1 MISNKSSESS
11 KTISSPIKARKRF
24 RAFSVTTLITLT
36 TFTTAQNIWDIQASF
51 CNPEQ
56 SEKEIDLIAKAWT
69 NSDICINFSNN
80 SLKDTTISIDFV
92 DGVITPTWESACF
105 SAEKPKPNFGQYIE
119 NYDTKLAIPGNS
131 SIEQHFKIQYPVGY
145 SWVSHGCLGYS
156 IDNTKN
162 IAGWISMIFRKTHTI
177 DILVGWTKINSK
189 LIIQNAKYSDNKLI
203 FTVENQWNITQNISI
218 TGTISNLLWYSQE
231 FNTESTDIQANSE
244 TIIATSELM
253 LPQYKWFFSI
263 NSNIYYHPKF
273 NFDIT
278 NHNID
283 TQYTTPGTVS
293 IFKLL
298 ILRNWYYIAGL
309 SIIGLL
315 MAIIVIKRIK

>member
-1 MISNKSSESS
+1 MKKILTLS
-11 KTISSPIKARKRF
+11 IL
-24 RAFSVTTLITLT
+24 TLITLS
-36 TFTTAQNIWDIQASF
+36 TFTTAQNIGDIQASF

-56 SEKEIDLIAKAWT
+56 SEKEIDLVTKASLDT
-69 NSDICINFSNN
+69 DICINFSNN
-80 SLKDTTISIDFV
+80 SLQDTTVSIDFT
-92 DGVITPTWESACF
+92 DWVITPTWESACF

-119 NYDTKLAIPGNS
+119 SYNTKLAIPGNS
-131 SIEQHFKIQYPVGY
+131 TIKQHFKINYPVWY

-162 IAGWISMIFRKTHTI
+162 IAWWISMIFRKTHTI
-177 DILVGWTKINSK
+177 DILVGWTEISSK
-189 LIIQNAKYSDNKLI
+189 LTIQNAKYSGNQLI

-218 TGTISNLLWYSQE
+218 TGTISNLIWYKQA

-244 TIIATSELM
+244 TIITTSKLM

-298 ILRNWYYIAGL
+298 ILRNWYYITGL
-309 SIIGLL
+309 SIIALL
-315 MAIIVIKRIK
+315 IAIIVIRRTK